1 VNPLPVRFHP
11 AARREL
17 VRAVEY
23 YNQRAPDLGD
33 DLAAEV
39 ETVIRDIQEYP
50 ELGSPGAVDI
60 RRVLVRRFP
69 FSLFYQMRNQA
80 IVVLALSNHRRK
92 PGYWQDR
99 L

>member
-23 YNQRAPDLGD
+23 YNQRATELGN

-39 ETVIRDIQEYP
+39 KTMIREIQEYP
-50 ELGSPGAVDI
+50 ELGSPGAANI

-69 FSLFYQMRNQA
+69 FSLVYRMRDDA
-80 IVVLALSNHRRK
+80 IVVLALSHHRRK
-92 PGYWQDR
+92 PGYWQHR